1 MRKRLSSW
9 LVVLLLGAIT
19 VHSSGCFGSF
29 ALTHKL
35 YGFNKGVSGNKFI
48 RWLVFLGFV
57 ILPIYEI
64 CITADALVLNSIE
77 FWTGERLASNTGDGQ
92 ASERV
97 VRLSDTD
104 TLKLSRVAGTDV
116 LRVELLRE
124 GQEALVRYFEPLDD
138 GMAVRDDAGALVLAA
153 HEREDGALV
162 LTDAAGQTRAVH
174 SAEVLARAQ
183 QALLENG
190 AAGLAAYAVREA
202 GPVARGL
209 ALNACIE
216 RNPAASPP
224 PPGAEVACPRQFE
237 GQ

>member
-9 LVVLLLGAIT
+9 LAVLLLGAVT
-19 VHSSGCFGSF
+19 VHSTGCFGSF

-35 YGFNKGVSGNKFI
+35 YGFNQGVSGNKFI

-57 ILPIYEI
+57 ILPVYEVI
-64 CITADALVLNSIE
+64 ILADGLVLNSIE
-77 FWTGERLASNTGDGQ
+77 FWTGERLASNTGDGT
-92 ASERV
+92 SPERL

-124 GQEALVRYFEPLDD
+124 GQETRVRYFEPLDD

-174 SAEVLARAQ
+174 SAEVLEGARR
-183 QALLENG
+183 ALLEGG
-190 AAGLAAYAVREA
+190 AAGLTAYALREE
-202 GPVARGL
+202 GPLSQGL
-209 ALNACIE
+209 ALNTC
-216 RNPAASPP
+216 
-224 PPGAEVACPRQFE
+224 VAP
-237 GQ
+237 